1 MMNKLKYVLFLAVI
15 FNLSNFFA
23 PDTVKAQSIID
34 SETMAYDSANNVMNQ
49 INSVSQLRD
58 VSPTDW
64 AFEALRSLVERYGC
78 IVGYPDRTF
87 RGNRA
92 ISRYEFAAGLNA
104 CLNSMEKLI
113 QQGVTVIQEDLEKL
127 KKLATEYETELAT
140 LNTRVNNLEGRIT
153 FLEDHSF
160 STTTTLRGE
169 NIIVFSGV
177 GGNETAALGA
187 PKGTPITDGQITANY
202 RTRLDLNTSF
212 NGEDLLKV
220 RLQMGNFYFA
230 RGGSNLTDFNF
241 SAGGENNTA
250 LNKVQYS
257 FPVGDRVKL
266 YLAGIKITL
275 DDISDPLSPYTSDFA
290 TGSVAFFPSL
300 APIYL
305 MNDYEGPGVGA
316 YFDITDKLNLGIL
329 YSALNGSNPEK
340 GNGLFNGK
348 YNIATQLTYNISANT
363 GIAFAYAKDYSGTG
377 DLQDFSL
384 LGYTGLA
391 NTDDPFDGNAAS
403 SDHYAVIGSWQ
414 ISPRFNVS
422 GWGMYTNSKA
432 QGGIR
437 SGDYADIWNWKVS
450 LAFPDLF
457 KEGNLGAVS
466 VGSPPYAGTL
476 TNKNNIPT
484 DVVATK
490 DTPFLIETFYMFK
503 LTDNISVTPAFWVGI
518 NPANDRD
525 PLYVGALR
533 TAFTF

>member
-1 MMNKLKYVLFLAVI
+1 MTKKLNYLLSLSVI
-15 FNLSNFFA
+15 LGLGDFYHSNI
-23 PDTVKAQSIID
+23 VKAQSVVD
-34 SETMAYDSANNVMNQ
+34 SQTMAYDSDSNSMSQ

-92 ISRYEFAAGLNA
+92 LSRYEFAAGLNA
-104 CLNSMEKLI
+104 CLNSMERLI
-113 QQGVTVIQEDLEKL
+113 QEGTTVIKEDLEKL
-127 KKLATEYETELAT
+127 KALAKEYEVELAT
-140 LNTRVNNLEGRIT
+140 LNTRINNLEGRIT
-153 FLEDHSF
+153 FLEDNNF

-177 GGNETAALGA
+177 GGNETAALGV
-187 PKGTPITDGQITANY
+187 PKNTPINDGQITANY

-212 NGEDLLKV
+212 TGEDLLKV

-257 FPVGDRVKL
+257 FPVGDRLKFW
-266 YLAGIKITL
+266 LAGIKITL

-316 YFDITDKLNLGIL
+316 YYDITDKLNIGLL
-329 YSALNGSNPEK
+329 YSALNGSNPES

-348 YNIATQLTYNISANT
+348 YNIAAQLTYKFDGNT
-363 GIAFAYAKDYSGTG
+363 GIAFAYARDYSGAG

-384 LGYTGLA
+384 LGYTGVA

-414 ISPRFNVS
+414 ISPRFNIS
-422 GWGMYTNSKA
+422 GWGMYTYSKA
-432 QGGIR
+432 EGGLR

-476 TNKNNIPT
+476 TNKNNVST
-484 DVVATK
+484 DIVATK
-490 DTPFLIETFYMFK
+490 DTPFLVETFYMFR
-503 LTDNISVTPAFWVGI
+503 LTDNISITPAFWVGI
-518 NPANDRD
+518 NPANNRD
-525 PLYVGALR
+525 SLYVGALR
-533 TAFTF
+533 TSFTF

>member
-78 IVGYPDRTF
+78 IVGYPDHKVALRDRTF

-104 CLNSMEKLI
+104 CLNSIERLI
-113 QQGVTVIQEDLEKL
+113 QQGSTVVQEDLEKL

-153 FLEDHSF
+153 FLEEHNF

-177 GGNETAALGA
+177 GGNETAALGT

-212 NGEDLLKV
+212 SGEDLLKV

-290 TGSVAFFPSL
+290 TGSVAFFPVRL
-300 APIYL
+300 
-305 MNDYEGPGVGA
+305 
-316 YFDITDKLNLGIL
+316 
-329 YSALNGSNPEK
+329 
-340 GNGLFNGK
+340 
-348 YNIATQLTYNISANT
+348 
-363 GIAFAYAKDYSGTG
+363 
-377 DLQDFSL
+377 
-384 LGYTGLA
+384 
-391 NTDDPFDGNAAS
+391 
-403 SDHYAVIGSWQ
+403 H
-414 ISPRFNVS
+414 R
-422 GWGMYTNSKA
+422 
-432 QGGIR
+432 
-437 SGDYADIWNWKVS
+437 
-450 LAFPDLF
+450 
-457 KEGNLGAVS
+457 
-466 VGSPPYAGTL
+466 
-476 TNKNNIPT
+476 
-484 DVVATK
+484 
-490 DTPFLIETFYMFK
+490 
-503 LTDNISVTPAFWVGI
+503 I
-518 NPANDRD
+518 NEYR
-525 PLYVGALR
+525 
-533 TAFTF
+533 

>member
-1 MMNKLKYVLFLAVI
+1 MMNKLKYLLFLAVI
-15 FNLSNFFA
+15 FNISNFFVSNTA
-23 PDTVKAQSIID
+23 KAQSIID
-34 SETMAYDSANNVMNQ
+34 SETMAYDSDNNVMNQ

-92 ISRYEFAAGLNA
+92 MSRYEFAAGLNA
-104 CLNSMEKLI
+104 CLNSIEKLI
-113 QQGVTVIQEDLEKL
+113 QQGSIVVQEDLEKL

-140 LNTRVNNLEGRIT
+140 LNTRVNNLDGRIT
-153 FLEDHSF
+153 FLEEHNF

-212 NGEDLLKV
+212 SGEDLLKV

-241 SAGGENNTA
+241 SAGGENNTS

-329 YSALNGSNPEK
+329 YSALNGSNPES

-384 LGYTGLA
+384 LGYTGVA
-391 NTDDPFDGNAAS
+391 NTDDPFDGNATS

-432 QGGIR
+432 EGGAR
-437 SGDYADIWNWKVS
+437 RGDYADIWNWKVS

-490 DTPFLIETFYMFK
+490 DTPFLIETFYVFK